1 MRVSNLGRFYTVIAL
16 AAVPAVL
23 SDVAAA
29 QLYALPPAPP
39 PEAADTAYPG
49 GPAGGRTTTPIHPV
63 SLHAGPN
70 GAAPVIGTLQA
81 GAPVEVLAVASP
93 GWLQVRFAGGEG
105 WAWSSFFPG
114 AARGLADS
122 ASPVAAGASPVA
134 AGASPVAAP
143 PRVYP
148 GGAPRSGRQPPQEIN
163 SP

>member
-1 MRVSNLGRFYTVIAL
+1 MRVSNLGRFYIVIAL
-16 AAVPAVL
+16 AAAPVVL

-39 PEAADTAYPG
+39 AEAADTAY
-49 GPAGGRTTTPIHPV
+49 AGARTTTPIHPV

-81 GAPVEVLAVASP
+81 GTPVEVLAVVSP

-114 AARGLADS
+114 GAGGLTAG
-122 ASPVAAGASPVA
+122 ASPLAAGASPL
-134 AGASPVAAP
+134 AAP
-143 PRVYP
+143 ARVVP
-148 GGAPRSGRQPPQEIN
+148 GGAPQSGRQPPQGIT

>member
-1 MRVSNLGRFYTVIAL
+1 VSDLGRFYIVIAL

-23 SDVAAA
+23 SNVAAA

-39 PEAADTAYPG
+39 AEAADPAYPG
-49 GPAGGRTTTPIHPV
+49 GPAGGRTTMPMHAV

-70 GAAPVIGTLQA
+70 GAAPIIGTLLP
-81 GAPVEVLAVASP
+81 GTPVEVLAVASP

-134 AGASPVAAP
+134 AGASPLAAP
-143 PRVYP
+143 ARVFP
-148 GGAPRSGRQPPQEIN
+148 GGAPQSGRQPPQEIT